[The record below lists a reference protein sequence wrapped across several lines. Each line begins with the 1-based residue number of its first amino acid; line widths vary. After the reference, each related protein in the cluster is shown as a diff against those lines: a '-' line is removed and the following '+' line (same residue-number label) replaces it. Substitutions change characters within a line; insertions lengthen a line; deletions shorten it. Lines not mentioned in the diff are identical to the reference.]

1 MQIRSGTGFALLCAG
16 MMLLAGCSSRPD
28 EEQMRQLNSLRDEV
42 AALQRD
48 VSAKE
53 QDLGNLQKQIAD
65 KDSRMKKCQDDQ
77 QVVRQ
82 RLGR

>member
-1 MQIRSGTGFALLCAG
+1 MQKFPVAALLCGG

-28 EEQMRQLNSLRDEV
+28 EEQMRQLTTLQDEV
-42 AALQRD
+42 A
-48 VSAKE
+48 S
-53 QDLGNLQKQIAD
+53 LQKDAAA
-65 KDSRMKKCQDDQ
+65 KDQQRATLEREVAEKQARLKKCQDDQ